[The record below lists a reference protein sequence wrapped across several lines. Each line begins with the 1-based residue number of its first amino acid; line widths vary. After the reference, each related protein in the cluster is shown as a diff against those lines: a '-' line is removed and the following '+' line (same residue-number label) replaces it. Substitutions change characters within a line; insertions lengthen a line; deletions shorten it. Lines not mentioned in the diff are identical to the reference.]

1 MKSFEISRGQV
12 GAGVAPQGAPAIAP
26 HSTPQVDRA
35 RLDKVQFEP
44 PAGAPVAAGLAHS
57 APTLAQ
63 QGELPATSA
72 LDVLSSQKADAPH
85 RRGRTAALRVR
96 DVKTE
101 ADASTKRAFKPLVE
115 LAGPLQ
121 DALAQFGI
129 KR

>member
-12 GAGVAPQGAPAIAP
+12 GAGIVPVAPHAVPTSLPAP
-26 HSTPQVDRA
+26 RA
-35 RLDKVQFEP
+35 DKVQLEP
-44 PAGAPVAAGLAHS
+44 AANAPVAAGLAHT
-57 APTLAQ
+57 APSVGQ
-63 QGELPATSA
+63 QELPTTTA